1 MAKLGLWSSNMW
13 AWRKSPEVVEGKM
26 HVPKR
31 WKRSDTMKVAQCR
44 MQLAVEKEEY
54 QSVEKQYQIALG
66 FVILLIALY
75 VIRIWWNLCSPF

>member
-1 MAKLGLWSSNMW
+1 
-13 AWRKSPEVVEGKM
+13 
-26 HVPKR
+26 
-31 WKRSDTMKVAQCR
+31 MKVAQCR

-75 VIRIWWNLCSPF
+75 VIRI